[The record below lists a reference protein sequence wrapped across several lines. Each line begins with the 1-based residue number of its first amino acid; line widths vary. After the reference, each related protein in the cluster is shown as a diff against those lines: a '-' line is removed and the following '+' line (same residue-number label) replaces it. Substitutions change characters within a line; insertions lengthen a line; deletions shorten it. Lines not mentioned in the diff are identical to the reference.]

1 MENIHKEKISLTY
14 LDINNIDEITNKT
27 CLILAK
33 INKQKR
39 LEKNDKQIKILKDIS
54 LIHERTLNT
63 LIEILEEGKTK
74 IYE

>member
-1 MENIHKEKISLTY
+1 MENIHKEQMSLTY
-14 LDINNIDEITNKT
+14 LDLNNIDEIASKT
-27 CLILAK
+27 CLILVK